1 MLAEVSCAWYL
12 DVRVIVAVVQPRFD
26 SWGPFVHLSLQ
37 CLLGQSWI
45 SGPQSLFCVGWVT
58 SRQSRPGW
66 GKSAPDSAGCFAPG
80 QPWADGGRAAVLIVY
95 CVLLLWGKCLK
106 WMGKLG
112 GICHHVGLS
121 FIPFGL
127 HQLHKQW
134 GLPGPAHQSR
144 DTWVGMSDKKSSGA
158 IACSDL
164 VTSTPTAADEDQ
176 RHRGF

>member
-1 MLAEVSCAWYL
+1 
-12 DVRVIVAVVQPRFD
+12 
-26 SWGPFVHLSLQ
+26 
-37 CLLGQSWI
+37 
-45 SGPQSLFCVGWVT
+45 
-58 SRQSRPGW
+58 
-66 GKSAPDSAGCFAPG
+66 
-80 QPWADGGRAAVLIVY
+80 
-95 CVLLLWGKCLK
+95 
-106 WMGKLG
+106 MGKLG